1 MSIIWFKKFRIKNIV
16 AALALVFVAFFSNY
30 SNAQTPESNTQ
41 KIVIH
46 GDNAVVATIKILVIN
61 GRYLEALELLN
72 SSPALLQTNEG
83 LRLKVQ
89 LMMELGMDDEVI
101 ILLEKHLAK
110 NSDDALARFQI
121 GELHYRN
128 KRDKE
133 AKLAYRMA
141 LSGNLDALRIEMANK
156 RLAAINRRRAVK
168 YTATIAIIPDS
179 NYNSATNE
187 QYIDIFGLPFS
198 LDDDARKKSGVSLG
212 INGGAEFVKRINNG
226 TSLNFSGNYDYT
238 DAPGHNIDLLRLD
251 AYSGIEFYNAG
262 EYLFSIG
269 PEYWQS
275 WIGGKIYE
283 KSTGI
288 KVSFDKFLKRTD
300 WRLDYMGYHRN
311 DLFSDY
317 RSGWYNN
324 FTITRTKYSNNSSF
338 HYYSFAFGN
347 NYTDADSEN
356 YNQYGIGL
364 GKLFNTPFNTTT
376 LSNISYNERR
386 FDAASFAYGVAR
398 NDKVTE
404 LNMKI
409 SKRDWL
415 WLGSHPYISL
425 NFSNSESNIN
435 LYKYNRQ
442 RVEFGLTREF

>member
-1 MSIIWFKKFRIKNIV
+1 MSVIWFKKNRIKIIV
-16 AALALVFVAFFSNY
+16 AILALICGALSSNY
-30 SNAQTPESNTQ
+30 ASAQASDGASQ
-41 KIVIH
+41 KIVLQ
-46 GDNAVVATIKILVIN
+46 GDGAAAATIKILVIN
-61 GRYLEALELLN
+61 GKYIEALELLN
-72 SSPALLQTNEG
+72 SSPSLLQTSEG

-89 LMMELGMDDEVI
+89 LMMELGMDDDVI
-101 ILLEKHLAK
+101 ILLEKHLAIHP
-110 NSDDALARFQI
+110 DDALARFQI

-141 LSGNLDALRIEMANK
+141 LSGNLDALRVEMANK

-168 YTATIAIIPDS
+168 YTTTIAIIPDS

-187 QYIDIFGLPFS
+187 KYIDIFGLPFS

-212 INGGAEFVKRINNG
+212 LNGAAEFVKRINNG

-238 DAPGHNIDLLRLD
+238 DAPGHNTDLLRLD
-251 AYSGIEFYNAG
+251 AYSGIEFSNDG

-275 WIGGKIYE
+275 WIAGKIYE

-288 KVSFDKFLKRTD
+288 KVSFDKFIKRTD
-300 WRLDYMGYHRN
+300 WRLDYMGYYRK

-324 FTITRTKYSNNSSF
+324 FSITRTKYSNNSSF
-338 HYYSFAFGN
+338 HFYSVAFGN
-347 NYTDADSEN
+347 NNTDADSEN
-356 YNQYGIGL
+356 YNQYGISL
-364 GKLFNTPFNTTT
+364 GKLFNTPLNTTT
-376 LSNISYNERR
+376 LTQISYNERR

-398 NDKVTE
+398 NDKGTE

-415 WLGSHPYISL
+415 WFGSHPYISL